1 MTGNKNIFLDMDTT
15 INSQVKMGNG
25 DLVNVKGKGTVGIQ
39 TKVGTKYIRDV
50 LLVPTLEQ
58 NLLSVGQLVEHGY
71 KLHFENNEC
80 TIYDKEQRR
89 NLVKKIKMEKNRS
102 FPIVFKYVEN
112 VALRMEDVE
121 EAWLWH
127 RRFGHLNFNSLK
139 MLCQRKMVQGLP
151 NAIEEKNEVCD
162 GCALG
167 KHHRQSFPKGVAW
180 RAKKVLELVHT
191 DICGPMS
198 TPSQGNNKYFVL
210 FIDDFTR
217 MTWVFF
223 MKQKSEVFSIFKK
236 FKSFV
241 EKQSGC
247 YIKTLRSDRG
257 MEYTSSQFGNFC
269 EDEGVERQLTV
280 AYTQQ
285 NGVVERKNQ
294 TVMEMAKAMLYEK
307 GLSKIFWAEAV
318 NTAVYLLNRC
328 PTKALLNKTPIEAWS
343 GRKPS
348 VRHFKVFGCL
358 CYSRVPKERRSKLD
372 ETSEKCIFMGYSSQ
386 SKGYRLY
393 NLKTNKLIIS
403 RDVIFDEK
411 AAWNWEE
418 GKILKKTILVN
429 ELQTKAPV
437 ETGNGSTST
446 SSPQDSPRSVPL
458 SPSTESPTSS
468 SSSSSSTPRK
478 LRSLSDVYKRCNL
491 CIVEPQSFEEAIKDE
506 DWRKAME
513 KEIDVIEKN
522 ETWQLVEKPKDKE
535 IIGVKWIFRVKY
547 HSDGRVQR
555 LKARLVAKGYS
566 QQPGVDFHETF
577 APVARLD
584 TIRTII
590 AVAAQK
596 GWLLYQLD
604 IKSAFL
610 NGKLEEEIYVE
621 QPQGFVV
628 DGEENK
634 VYKLKKALY
643 GLKQAPHSWY
653 TQIDNYFIENG
664 FIRSKSEPTLYVKS
678 KGNSQ
683 ILIAALYVGDLIFT
697 RNDEKMVENFRN

>member
-1 MTGNKNIFLDMDTT
+1 
-15 INSQVKMGNG
+15 
-25 DLVNVKGKGTVGIQ
+25 
-39 TKVGTKYIRDV
+39 
-50 LLVPTLEQ
+50 
-58 NLLSVGQLVEHGY
+58 
-71 KLHFENNEC
+71 
-80 TIYDKEQRR
+80 
-89 NLVKKIKMEKNRS
+89 MEKNRS

-167 KHHRQSFPKGVAW
+167 KHHRQSFPKGV
-180 RAKKVLELVHT
+180 RLESKKVLE
-191 DICGPMS
+191 
-198 TPSQGNNKYFVL
+198 
-210 FIDDFTR
+210 
-217 MTWVFF
+217 
-223 MKQKSEVFSIFKK
+223 
-236 FKSFV
+236 
-241 EKQSGC
+241 
-247 YIKTLRSDRG
+247 
-257 MEYTSSQFGNFC
+257 
-269 EDEGVERQLTV
+269 
-280 AYTQQ
+280 
-285 NGVVERKNQ
+285 
-294 TVMEMAKAMLYEK
+294 
-307 GLSKIFWAEAV
+307 
-318 NTAVYLLNRC
+318 C

-358 CYSRVPKERRSKLD
+358 CYSQVPKERRSKLD

-418 GKILKKTILVN
+418 VSNFKLVITILNSKKN
-429 ELQTKAPV
+429 EKF
-437 ETGNGSTST
+437 
-446 SSPQDSPRSVPL
+446 DY
-458 SPSTESPTSS
+458 
-468 SSSSSSTPRK
+468 
-478 LRSLSDVYKRCNL
+478 VYERCNL

-577 APVARLD
+577 APVA
-584 TIRTII
+584 
-590 AVAAQK
+590 
-596 GWLLYQLD
+596 
-604 IKSAFL
+604 
-610 NGKLEEEIYVE
+610 
-621 QPQGFVV
+621 P
-628 DGEENK
+628 
-634 VYKLKKALY
+634 
-643 GLKQAPHSWY
+643 
-653 TQIDNYFIENG
+653 
-664 FIRSKSEPTLYVKS
+664 
-678 KGNSQ
+678 
-683 ILIAALYVGDLIFT
+683 
-697 RNDEKMVENFRN
+697 